1 MLPFLPPL
9 NSFRKVFRPYWLV
22 SVSVCFACPA
32 SLSRRGSSEFR
43 FLQAVR
49 FRARFSLPAT
59 LSGPFRLPSARL
71 SSLFTSTLF
80 TCHDARCGPT
90 GFSRERPVGGAT
102 RESILR
108 LPKFVKHFLVFFL
121 KNFFRTPELVKHC
134 CCCKFSHGQPCA
146 RPAFTFLPVKA
157 REIPSD

>member
-1 MLPFLPPL
+1 VLSLLPPL
-9 NSFRKVFRPYWLV
+9 NSFRKASYLLACFSFPFVLPLPLPSRDGGRP
-22 SVSVCFACPA
+22 SSA
-32 SLSRRGSSEFR
+32 SFGSSIPD
-43 FLQAVR
+43 
-49 FRARFSLPAT
+49 SP
-59 LSGPFRLPSARL
+59 LPSGRPLGPLRASSARP

-80 TCHDARCGPT
+80 ACHGARCGPP

-108 LPKFVKHFLVFFL
+108 LPKFVKHFLVIFL